1 MKQNILCFFLLT
13 SLLTSPNVN
22 AQDTGTTQRFKT
34 KGGLIGYGKAIN
46 NNTDYKVFFL
56 MGDFSWSFKRTVT
69 KPIFLA
75 WYFEPQ
81 INPVKTPRPLDIE
94 LGANLGLRN
103 YICINPRF
111 YLYQM
116 IGSGP
121 HYISAEV
128 QRQAKGFIFSDNF
141 AVGAFTGL
149 KKKNLFLNLQLRY
162 RHISNAG
169 LKSPNGGIDSWNF
182 LVGVSGFN

>member
-1 MKQNILCFFLLT
+1 MKKLCCLVF
-13 SLLTSPNVN
+13 SLFVLIIAS
-22 AQDTGTTQRFKT
+22 AQSSSEASRFKT
-34 KGGLIGYGKAIN
+34 KGGLIGYGKATN
-46 NNTDYKVFFL
+46 KNTDYQIFFL
-56 MGDFSWSFKRTVT
+56 MGDFSCSFRRTPT
-69 KPIFLA
+69 NPIFLA

-94 LGANLGLRN
+94 FGANLGLRS

-111 YLYQM
+111 YIYQM

-121 HYISAEV
+121 HYISADV

-141 AVGAFTGL
+141 AVGAFTSL

-182 LVGVSGFN
+182 LVGLSKFN